1 MMPDNATRWT
11 VTIPCQADIAR
22 RSCLAPYDLN
32 KGGLSTFMEDTG
44 MWRVFDQ
51 TMTESHRSA
60 ADRSAKD
67 LRATVDQA
75 TDRIRKEVRGPRRQ
89 DCRP

>member
-1 MMPDNATRWT
+1 M
-11 VTIPCQADIAR
+11 
-22 RSCLAPYDLN
+22 
-32 KGGLSTFMEDTG
+32 G
-44 MWRVFDQ
+44 RVFDQ
-51 TMTESHRSA
+51 TMTESPRSA

-75 TDRIRKEVRGPRRQ
+75 TGRIRKDVRGPRRQ